1 MNELIQIKDNSNL
14 LRDANTNSILN
25 SNRSEYENYLRLKS
39 KKESEKERI
48 KSIETE
54 VNQIKSD
61 INEIKNLIKSFIEKC

>member
-14 LRDANTNSILN
+14 LRDSNTNSILN
-25 SNRSEYENYLRLKS
+25 SNKSEYENYLRLRS
-39 KKESEKERI
+39 KKQSEKERI

-61 INEIKNLIKSFIEKC
+61 ISEIKNLIKSFIEKC

>member
-25 SNRSEYENYLRLKS
+25 SNRSEYENYLQLKS

-48 KSIETE
+48 KFIETE

-61 INEIKNLIKSFIEKC
+61 INEIKDLIKSFIEKC

>member
-14 LRDANTNSILN
+14 LRDVNTNSILN

-48 KSIETE
+48 KFIETE

-61 INEIKNLIKSFIEKC
+61 ISEIKNLIKSFIEKC

>member
-61 INEIKNLIKSFIEKC
+61 ISEIKNLIKSFIEKC

>member
-25 SNRSEYENYLRLKS
+25 SNRSEYENYLQLKS
-39 KKESEKERI
+39 RKESEKERI
-48 KSIETE
+48 KFIETE

-61 INEIKNLIKSFIEKC
+61 INEIKDLIKSFIEKC

>member
-54 VNQIKSD
+54 VNQIKDD
-61 INEIKNLIKSFIEKC
+61 INEIKALLKCFIEKC

>member
-25 SNRSEYENYLRLKS
+25 SNRSEYEHYMRLRS
-39 KKESEKERI
+39 KKQSEKERI
-48 KSIETE
+48 EFIETE

>member
-25 SNRSEYENYLRLKS
+25 SNRSEYENYLQLKS
-39 KKESEKERI
+39 KKEFEKEKI
-48 KSIETE
+48 KFIETE

-61 INEIKNLIKSFIEKC
+61 ISEIKNLIKSFIEKC